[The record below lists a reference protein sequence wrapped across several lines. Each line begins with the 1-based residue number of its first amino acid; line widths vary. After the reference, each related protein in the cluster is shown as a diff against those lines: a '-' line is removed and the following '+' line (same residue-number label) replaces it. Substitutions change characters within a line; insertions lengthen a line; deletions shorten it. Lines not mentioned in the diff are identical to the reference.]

1 MAQAIIRSML
11 STQIKEDTK
20 DAHLQLEKIVV
31 THLKMVRSETDYA
44 HLLRYFYAY
53 FTTLEQA
60 IAPFITESILADFS
74 TRRKADR
81 LADDIMALG
90 DSIEN
95 LPVVKMPE
103 INSGADAMGALYVME
118 GSVMGGSIIIGML
131 QKYGITKGFEFFS
144 GYGPDTG
151 KMWTAFID
159 ALNQFTHVEKQ
170 QEAIETAR
178 ATFANFALAFQQN
191 PN

>member
-1 MAQAIIRSML
+1 MTQAIIRSML

-31 THLKMVRSETDYA
+31 NHLKKVRSETDYA
-44 HLLRYFYAY
+44 ILLRYFYAY
-53 FTTLEQA
+53 FTTLERT
-60 IAPFITESILADFS
+60 IAPFVTESILADFS

-81 LADDIMALG
+81 LADDILALG
-90 DSIEN
+90 ESIEN

-144 GYGPDTG
+144 GYGPATG
-151 KMWTAFID
+151 KMWAEFID
-159 ALNQFTHVEKQ
+159 ALNQFVNTEQ
-170 QEAIETAR
+170 QQQAIETAKI
-178 ATFANFALAFQQN
+178 TFSNFALAFQQN
-191 PN
+191 RH